1 MRRRVFAALVTAAL
15 LGVSAAFAQSV
26 TPLDRYLEGLSSWQA
41 EFAQT
46 VVDSRGKQ
54 QVADTGRFLVRRPGQ
69 FRWETGASAG
79 SAATQVMVADGRN
92 LWFYDR
98 DLEQVTVKPAR
109 TALTATPAMLL
120 VGGVNLREHFDI
132 TQLPRS
138 LGLEWVAVKPRG
150 ADAEFRAARLGFS
163 GNDLRRMEIE
173 DKLGQKT
180 TLVFSKTQRN
190 AALPADT
197 FSFQSPPGADVI
209 GTPVP

>member
-1 MRRRVFAALVTAAL
+1 MQRRSFLAVVTAAL
-15 LGVSAAFAQSV
+15 FGVSAAYAQAV
-26 TPLDRYLEGLSSWQA
+26 TALDRYLDGLSSWQA

-54 QVADTGRFLVRRPGQ
+54 RVAETGRFIVRRPGQ
-69 FRWETGASAG
+69 FRWETGSGPAQ
-79 SAATQVMVADGRN
+79 TMVADGRN

-120 VGGVNLREHFDI
+120 VGGINLRDHFEI
-132 TQLPRS
+132 TDLPKS
-138 LGLEWVAVKPRG
+138 MGLEWVAVKPRG
-150 ADAEFRAARLGFS
+150 ADAEFRSARLGFV

-180 TLVFSKTQRN
+180 ALVFSKTQRN
-190 AALPADT
+190 ATLAADT
-197 FSFQSPPGADVI
+197 FVFQSPPGADLI

>member
-1 MRRRVFAALVTAAL
+1 MQRRFFAALVGAAL
-15 LGVSAAFAQSV
+15 ICASVVHAQNASA
-26 TPLDRYLEGLSSWQA
+26 LDRYLDGLASWQA

-54 QVADTGRFLVRRPGQ
+54 RVADTGRFIVRRPGQ
-69 FRWETGASAG
+69 FRWETGSGPA
-79 SAATQVMVADGRN
+79 QVMVADGRN
-92 LWFYDR
+92 LWFYDH

-120 VGGVNLREHFDI
+120 VGGVNLRDHFDI
-132 TQLPRS
+132 ADLPKS
-138 LGLEWVAVKPRG
+138 MGLDWVAAKPRG
-150 ADAEFRAARLGFS
+150 ADAEFRSARLGFA

-180 TLVFSKTQRN
+180 SLVFSKTQRN
-190 AALPADT
+190 AALAADA
-197 FSFQSPPGADVI
+197 FVFQLPPGADLI

>member
-1 MRRRVFAALVTAAL
+1 MQRRIFAALVTAAL
-15 LGVSAAFAQSV
+15 LGASAAYAQAF
-26 TPLDRYLEGLSSWQA
+26 TALDRYLDGLTSWQA

-54 QVADTGRFLVRRPGQ
+54 RVAETGRFIVRRPGQ
-69 FRWETGASAG
+69 FRWETGSG
-79 SAATQVMVADGRN
+79 PLQVMVADGRN

-109 TALTATPAMLL
+109 SALTATPAMLL
-120 VGGVNLREHFDI
+120 VGGVNLRDHFEI
-132 TQLPRS
+132 TNLPKS
-138 LGLEWVAVKPRG
+138 VGLEWVAVKPRG
-150 ADAEFRAARLGFS
+150 ADAEFRSARLGFA

-180 TLVFSKTQRN
+180 SLVFSKTQRN
-190 AALPADT
+190 ATLAADA
-197 FSFQSPPGADVI
+197 FVFQSPPGADLI

>member
-1 MRRRVFAALVTAAL
+1 MQRRSFLAVVTAAL
-15 LGVSAAFAQSV
+15 FGVSAAYAQAV
-26 TPLDRYLEGLSSWQA
+26 TALDRYLDGLSSWQA

-54 QVADTGRFLVRRPGQ
+54 RVAETGRFIVRRPGQ
-69 FRWETGASAG
+69 FRWETGTGPAQ
-79 SAATQVMVADGRN
+79 TMVADGRN

-109 TALTATPAMLL
+109 SALTVTPAMLF
-120 VGGVNLREHFDI
+120 VGGINLRDHFEI
-132 TQLPRS
+132 TNLPKS
-138 LGLEWVAVKPRG
+138 MGLEWVAVKPRG
-150 ADAEFRAARLGFS
+150 ADAEFRSARLGFV

-180 TLVFSKTQRN
+180 ALVFSKTQRN
-190 AALPADT
+190 ATLAADT
-197 FSFQSPPGADVI
+197 FVFQSPPGADLI

>member
-1 MRRRVFAALVTAAL
+1 MQRRSFLAVVTAAL
-15 LGVSAAFAQSV
+15 FGVSAAYAQAV
-26 TPLDRYLEGLSSWQA
+26 TALDRYLDGLSSWQA

-54 QVADTGRFLVRRPGQ
+54 RVAETGRFIVRRPGQ
-69 FRWETGASAG
+69 FRWETGSG
-79 SAATQVMVADGRN
+79 PSQTMVADGRN

-109 TALTATPAMLL
+109 SALTVTPAMLL
-120 VGGVNLREHFDI
+120 VGGINLRDHFEI
-132 TQLPRS
+132 TNLPKS
-138 LGLEWVAVKPRG
+138 MGVEWVAVKPRG
-150 ADAEFRAARLGFS
+150 ADAEFRSARLGFV

-180 TLVFSKTQRN
+180 ALVFSKTQRN
-190 AALPADT
+190 ATLAADT
-197 FSFQSPPGADVI
+197 FVFQSPPGADLI

>member
-1 MRRRVFAALVTAAL
+1 MQRRSFLAVVTAAL
-15 LGVSAAFAQSV
+15 FGVSAAYAQAV
-26 TPLDRYLEGLSSWQA
+26 TALDRYLDGLSSWQA

-54 QVADTGRFLVRRPGQ
+54 RVAETGRFIVRRPGQ
-69 FRWETGASAG
+69 FRWETGTGPAQ
-79 SAATQVMVADGRN
+79 TMVADGRN

-109 TALTATPAMLL
+109 SALTVTPAMLL
-120 VGGVNLREHFDI
+120 VGGINLRDHFEI
-132 TQLPRS
+132 TNLPKS
-138 LGLEWVAVKPRG
+138 MGLEWVAVKPRG
-150 ADAEFRAARLGFS
+150 ADAEFRSARLGFV

-180 TLVFSKTQRN
+180 ALVFSKTQRN
-190 AALPADT
+190 AALAADT
-197 FSFQSPPGADVI
+197 FVFQSPPGADLI

>member
-1 MRRRVFAALVTAAL
+1 MQRRLLVALVSVAL
-15 LGVSAAFAQSV
+15 FGVSAAYAQTATV
-26 TPLDRYLEGLSSWQA
+26 LDRYLDGLSSWQA

-54 QVADTGRFLVRRPGQ
+54 RVAETGRFIVRRPGQ
-69 FRWETGASAG
+69 FRWETGIGPA
-79 SAATQVMVADGRN
+79 QIMVADGRN

-109 TALTATPAMLL
+109 SALTATPAMLL
-120 VGGVNLREHFDI
+120 VGGVNLRDHFEI
-132 TQLPRS
+132 TNLPKS
-138 LGLEWVAVKPRG
+138 VGLEWVAVKPRG
-150 ADAEFRAARLGFS
+150 ADAEFRSARLGFA

-180 TLVFSKTQRN
+180 SLVFSKTQRN
-190 AALPADT
+190 ATLAADA
-197 FSFQSPPGADVI
+197 FVFQSPPGADLI